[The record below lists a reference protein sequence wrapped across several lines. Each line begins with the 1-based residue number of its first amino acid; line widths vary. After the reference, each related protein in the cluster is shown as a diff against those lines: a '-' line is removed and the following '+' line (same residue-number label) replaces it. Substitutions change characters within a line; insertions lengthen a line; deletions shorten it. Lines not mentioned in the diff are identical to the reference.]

1 MAEDLIFDYNDLL
14 DAMFGYCWGE
24 EDYFEAEL
32 EELEPMV
39 ADNPQYHTVRELVD
53 NTVEKMEYLKGR
65 PDFNRK
71 SMGNTKL
78 TSDARTTLASTAT
91 FSGSSVTPVDRPGQG
106 DDMFSRLIC
115 LRVTPLSKLT
125 EQVNRAEPVRA
136 AVQKPS
142 VRPRSG

>member
-1 MAEDLIFDYNDLL
+1 ME
-14 DAMFGYCWGE
+14 
-24 EDYFEAEL
+24 
-32 EELEPMV
+32 
-39 ADNPQYHTVRELVD
+39 ADNPQYHTVRELLD
-53 NTVEKMEYLKGR
+53 NTVDWALSKHLKENSALEMNTKEHWKKFFEFVGEEMEYLKRR

-115 LRVTPLSKLT
+115 LRVTPLSELT